1 MSITTT
7 KLTRWAGLSAA
18 AAGLLFI
25 GVQVNHPHLDAEF
38 ATTTEYTVRQ
48 TLKAVM
54 AGLSLVG
61 ITGMYLR
68 QVTQAGVLGLIGY
81 LVFGAG
87 YLIMISVEVIGAV
100 VLPTL
105 ARTEPGYV
113 NGIFAAVMGDPVTSD
128 IGLMQVL
135 NLASAVTFLG
145 GGLLFGVALFRAK
158 VLARWAAALLAV
170 GSLSAFALPL
180 LPMINDRLF
189 ALPIG
194 AAMIGLGYSLWSGMR
209 TTTILPGTL
218 AAPDAVAG
226 TPGSPV
232 RPEAAHSAAA
242 HRADAHRERAK

>member
-7 KLTRWAGLSAA
+7 TLTRWAGLSAA

-25 GVQVNHPHLDAEF
+25 GVQINHPHLDAEF

-48 TLKAVM
+48 SLKVLM

-87 YLIMISVEVIGAV
+87 YLIIISIEVVGAV
-100 VLPTL
+100 VFPTL
-105 ARTEPGYV
+105 ARSAPGYV
-113 NGIFAAVMGDPVTSD
+113 NDVFATIMGGPVTGD
-128 IGLMQVL
+128 IGLMAGL
-135 NLASAVTFLG
+135 NMASAVTFLG
-145 GGLLFGVALFRAK
+145 GGLLFGIALFRAR

-170 GSLSAFALPL
+170 GSVATLLLPL
-180 LPMINDRLF
+180 LPQVNDRLF

-194 AAMIGLGYSLWSGMR
+194 VALIGLGYSLWSGLR
-209 TTTILPGTL
+209 TTAARTMPGT
-218 AAPDAVAG
+218 V
-226 TPGSPV
+226 GSPV
-232 RPEAAHSAAA
+232 HPEG
-242 HRADAHRERAK
+242 AK